1 MGNPSSRLPE
11 SRSGLRSTRVGSQRQ
26 KAYQV
31 RRILQHNLLVLSGSQ
46 PLITIAVSPETSL
59 RAGRSVRTWHYGPSR
74 GPASLQAFMT
84 LFMMFIMNINILIDI
99 SSTVA

>member
-1 MGNPSSRLPE
+1 MKRREAKERRHIIRPCNSNRG
-11 SRSGLRSTRVGSQRQ
+11 GRVFATPQNRFMPQ
-26 KAYQV
+26 
-31 RRILQHNLLVLSGSQ
+31 SGSQ
-46 PLITIAVSPETSL
+46 PLATITVSPETSL